1 MSEVMTLQLVKC
13 PACNKPLTTFSSFK
27 STITCP
33 RCGAAI
39 RNPEYVARQ
48 ESRPERII
56 PFTTNEKD
64 FENSLINVLVNTDY
78 VPRDIFSAINT
89 DNVFRAYLPMYLYE
103 GSFQASWSCET
114 SYMDESVSVNKN
126 IFSDTV
132 DIKNKKVKKWRPQ
145 NGNAS
150 GNFAFLCLANEDSED
165 LPEELRKFTYQFP
178 YEVMLSKTFDPD
190 LLSDEDDQLIT
201 IPRNADNVL
210 VWQRHGKS
218 MVDAAAE
225 RAAIFQ
231 LRNQEARDFHCQ
243 SSYSLASKGE
253 YILAPFWFVYYTYNQ
268 GRYNYMLDGVGKHNS
283 YTYPIDQEEV
293 DFVRGKERIMKI
305 VSLLWILCLVIM
317 YFSQAVGI
325 VMLIVWFISKFIVN
339 FIMKKQIKARLDE
352 SRQIRAA
359 AAAALQ

>member
-39 RNPEYVARQ
+39 RNPEYVAKQ

-56 PFTTNEKD
+56 PFTTNEKN
-64 FENSLINVLVNTDY
+64 FEQSLINALVNRDY
-78 VPRDIFSAINT
+78 VPRDIFSAIST
-89 DNVFRAYLPMYLYE
+89 DNVFRAYLPMYLFE

-114 SYMDESVSVNKN
+114 SYMDETVSVNKN

-165 LPEELRKFTYQFP
+165 LPDELRRFTYQFP
-178 YEVMLSKTFDPD
+178 YEVMLSKAFDAD
-190 LLSDEDDQLIT
+190 MLSDEDDKLIT
-201 IPRNADNVL
+201 IPRNADSVL
-210 VWQRHGKS
+210 VWQRHGTS
-218 MVDAAAE
+218 MVNAAAE

-243 SSYSLASKGE
+243 SSYTLATKGE

-268 GRYNYMLDGVGKHNS
+268 NRYHYMLDGVGKYDS

-293 DFVRGKERIMKI
+293 NFVRGKERIMKL
-305 VSLLWILCLVIM
+305 VGLAWILCALLFFLNEGV
-317 YFSQAVGI
+317 AV
-325 VMLIVWFISKFIVN
+325 VSLIIWFIAKLIVN
-339 FIMKKQIKARLDE
+339 FIMKRKIKARLDE
-352 SRQIRAA
+352 SRLIRAQ
-359 AAAALQ
+359 AAAALS